1 MTWLAWRQFRMPAL
15 SVYAGIA
22 VLAVVLLVG
31 RGTVGEQEELFY
43 RSGQIALYALPAAL
57 GAFWGV
63 PMITRE
69 LETGTHNLA
78 WNQTVT
84 RTRWLAV
91 KLGLGVVAAMV
102 ATGLLSAVVSWW
114 AAPIDGAAAVD
125 PGSSYEPRIA
135 VAIFTARGVAPVG
148 YAAFAF
154 VLGIAVGLVVR
165 RTVAGMAVVL
175 VVFAA
180 VQVAVPLAV
189 RPHLLP
195 ATEQAVTLT
204 AEVIEGVRTEE
215 TTGGQVPVSLAVARP
230 PGSWVLADETV
241 DRDGTAISPLPEAV
255 RGCSP
260 EPRPGVIPDFE
271 RSHACFAQLAGLGY
285 HQRLVYQPGERFWP
299 LQWLETALFLGMAGL
314 LTWFCFRRLRHVS

>member
-1 MTWLAWRQFRMPAL
+1 MTWLAWRQFRIPAL

-22 VLAVVLLVG
+22 VVAVLLLVG
-31 RGTVGEQEELFY
+31 RGTVGEQKELFY
-43 RSGQIALYALPAAL
+43 RGGQIALYALPAAL

-91 KLGLGVVAAMV
+91 KLALGVVAAMV

-114 AAPIDGAAAVD
+114 AAPIDGAAATD

-135 VAIFTARGVAPVG
+135 VAIFAARGVAPVG

-154 VLGIAVGLVVR
+154 VLGVAVGLVVR

-215 TTGGQVPVSLAVARP
+215 TAGGQVPVSLAVARP
-230 PGSWVLADETV
+230 SGAWVLADETV

-260 EPRPGVIPDFE
+260 EPQPGVIPDFE
-271 RSHACFAQLAGLGY
+271 RSHACFAQLADLGY

-299 LQWLETALFLGMAGL
+299 LQWLETALFLAMSVL